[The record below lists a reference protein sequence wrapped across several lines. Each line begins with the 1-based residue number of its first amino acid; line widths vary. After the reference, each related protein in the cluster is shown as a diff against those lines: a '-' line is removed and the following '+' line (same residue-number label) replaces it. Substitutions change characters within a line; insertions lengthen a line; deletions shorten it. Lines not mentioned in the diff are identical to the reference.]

1 MTNTSHTTPAGS
13 GNPIRAWFSRHATAL
28 FVGGFGAAFAIAGIV
43 ILTVAL
49 PAARARASA
58 AAGLPGIRIAAA
70 GTLPAGTRVLLEAR
84 IADEVPTP
92 YGQFVAFRRQEFR
105 GWKEENGR
113 RTEQWTTKEVVVPP
127 LSLADSGATLP
138 VVNAGYVM
146 ELEPHTWQSTG
157 SLEHSLLGE
166 STQRLTGFHR
176 GDRVTVEGVL
186 GDGGTGRVIEATV
199 VAGGTRADYIASL
212 EGAVPTLKI
221 VGSIFAGVGALMAVL
236 GIVVGRRR
244 S

>member
-1 MTNTSHTTPAGS
+1 MTKTSRTTPAGR

-28 FVGGFGAAFAIAGIV
+28 FVGGFGVAFATAGIV

-49 PAARARASA
+49 PAARARAGA
-58 AAGLPGIRIAAA
+58 AASLPVVTIAGASEH
-70 GTLPAGTRVLLEAR
+70 PAGTRVLLEAR
-84 IADEVPTP
+84 IATDAPTP

-127 LSLADSGATLP
+127 LALGEPGATLQ
-138 VVNAGYVM
+138 VVNSGYAM

-186 GDGGTGRVIEATV
+186 GDSGAGRAIEAAV
-199 VAGGTRADYIASL
+199 LAGGTRADYVASL
-212 EGAVPTLKI
+212 EGAVPTLTI
-221 VGSIFAGVGALMAVL
+221 VGWIFTGVGALMAVL
-236 GIVVGRRR
+236 GLVVARR
-244 S
+244 SN

>member
-1 MTNTSHTTPAGS
+1 MTNPHSTQARHGS
-13 GNPIRAWFSRHATAL
+13 PIRAWFSRHATAL

-49 PAARARASA
+49 PSARARAGA
-58 AAGLPGIRIAAA
+58 AADLPVVTIASAREH
-70 GTLPAGTRVLLEAR
+70 PAGARVLLEAR
-84 IADEVPTP
+84 VAADAPTP

-127 LSLADSGATLP
+127 LSLADSGATLQ
-138 VVNAGYVM
+138 VVNSGYVM

-157 SLEHSLLGE
+157 SLEHSLFGE

-186 GDGGTGRVIEATV
+186 GDGGAGRVIEAGV
-199 VAGGTRADYIASL
+199 LAGGTRADYIASL

-221 VGSIFAGVGALMAVL
+221 VGSIFTGVGALMAFL
-236 GIVVGRRR
+236 GIFVARRR
-244 S
+244 T